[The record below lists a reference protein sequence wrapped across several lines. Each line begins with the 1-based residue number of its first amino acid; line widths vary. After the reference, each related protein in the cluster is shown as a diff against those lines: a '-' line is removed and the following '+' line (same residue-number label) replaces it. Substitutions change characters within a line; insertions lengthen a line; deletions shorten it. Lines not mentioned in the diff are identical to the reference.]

1 MYRVTVVVKY
11 LGWVDLDLGF
21 SAILPNYTI
30 QPVQPNSH
38 LSNQNRADSGMTEIV
53 VNPTQVC
60 DHQSHPVPLALRG
73 GRSVGGHYAR
83 ALVFIAHS
91 SYMHEGKERVV
102 D

>member
-53 VNPTQVC
+53 VNPTQVVTLY
-60 DHQSHPVPLALRG
+60 H
-73 GRSVGGHYAR
+73 
-83 ALVFIAHS
+83 
-91 SYMHEGKERVV
+91 
-102 D
+102 